1 MASNGLPPLPPGR
14 VPSPTRYSTIR
25 PPLRIEDPSGN
36 PNQIPNIAAPTMSP
50 RLIAEMTGRQSP
62 LIPQEQ
68 PLFPIR
74 EQYDNILHLQ
84 QPEQQQQPQQEQQQG
99 PNVIEYDGGGRK
111 RNTYKRKRSS
121 KKRSRSKK
129 HRSSKNRR
137 SKKQR
142 KV

>member
-14 VPSPTRYSTIR
+14 VPSPKRYSTIR

-84 QPEQQQQPQQEQQQG
+84 QPEQQQQPQQG
-99 PNVIEYDGGGRK
+99 LNVIEYEGGGRK
-111 RNTYKRKRSS
+111 RNTYKIKRRRSS
-121 KKRSRSKK
+121 KKRSSSKK

>member
-1 MASNGLPPLPPGR
+1 MESNGLPPLPPGR
-14 VPSPTRYSTIR
+14 VPSPTRYSTRR

-68 PLFPIR
+68 ALFPIR

-84 QPEQQQQPQQEQQQG
+84 QPQQEPQQG
-99 PNVIEYDGGGRK
+99 PNVIEYEGGGRK

-129 HRSSKNRR
+129 HRSIKNRR

>member
-14 VPSPTRYSTIR
+14 VPSPTRYSTRR

-62 LIPQEQ
+62 LVPQDQ
-68 PLFPIR
+68 VLFPIP
-74 EQYDNILHLQ
+74 EQYNNILHV
-84 QPEQQQQPQQEQQQG
+84 QQPQQPQQQQQG
-99 PNVIEYDGGGRK
+99 PNIIEYEGGGRK
-111 RNTYKRKRSS
+111 RTTYKKPRSS

-129 HRSSKNRR
+129 HRTVKKRR

>member
-14 VPSPTRYSTIR
+14 VPSPTRYSTRI

-84 QPEQQQQPQQEQQQG
+84 QPEQQQQPQQG
-99 PNVIEYDGGGRK
+99 LNVIEYEGGGRK
-111 RNTYKRKRSS
+111 RNTYKIKRRRSS
-121 KKRSRSKK
+121 KKRSSSKK

>member
-14 VPSPTRYSTIR
+14 VPSPTRYSTRI

-84 QPEQQQQPQQEQQQG
+84 QPQQQQQQG

-111 RNTYKRKRSS
+111 RNTYKRKRSR